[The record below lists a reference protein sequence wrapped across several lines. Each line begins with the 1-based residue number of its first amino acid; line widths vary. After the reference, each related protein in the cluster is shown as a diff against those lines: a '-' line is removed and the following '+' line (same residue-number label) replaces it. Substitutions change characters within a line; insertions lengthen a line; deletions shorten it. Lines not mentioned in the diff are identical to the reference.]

1 MPILEFTKTV
11 DDFVEA
17 VLHGV
22 HERLEVRLSFD
33 RLKVVVVSSGR
44 GEVLGNYGDVLQA
57 AIVGGKRGSHG

>member
-22 HERLEVRLSFD
+22 HERLEVGLSFD
-33 RLKVVVVSSGR
+33 RLKVVVVRSGR
-44 GEVLGNYGDVLQA
+44 GEVLGNYGDVL
-57 AIVGGKRGSHG
+57 